1 MNGFVHESLL
11 QEAKREKTG
20 GPIVFI
26 HVPKTGGMTFYSMI
40 REIYKPAELHKINP
54 AAESVEKYRNLS
66 PAMKDRLKVIYG
78 HMDYGLRDL
87 LPPGSSYI
95 TLMRHPVERVISH
108 YHYVRRTENDPL
120 RELALRSSLYDWVA
134 RCNLEEMDNGQTRR
148 LSGMAQGAGFGECST
163 EMLIQARSNI
173 ARNFA
178 LTGITGRY
186 DETYL
191 LMSKMFGWPIKNYP
205 SINVAKRKPE
215 KTEIPAKTLRMIEKF
230 NALDMELY
238 DYALRLF
245 DEKIAQVDIRHEM
258 RLLEERRQSS
268 YLRWRDAATHY
279 VKMRAK
285 KWTPAW
291 PLTLP

>member
-1 MNGFVHESLL
+1 LPSET
-11 QEAKREKTG
+11 KREKSG
-20 GPIVFI
+20 GPLVFVHI
-26 HVPKTGGMTFYSMI
+26 PKTGGMTFYSMI
-40 REIYKPAELHKINP
+40 REIYKPSELHKINP
-54 AAESVEKYRNLS
+54 AQESIEKYKSLPQAR
-66 PAMKDRLKVIYG
+66 KDRLKAIYG

-87 LPPGSSYI
+87 LPPDSSFI

-120 RELALRSSLYDWVA
+120 RELALRSSLHDWVA
-134 RCNLEEMDNGQTRR
+134 HCNLEEMDNGQTRR
-148 LSGMAQGAGFGECST
+148 LSGMSQGVGFGECST

-205 SINVAKRKPE
+205 SINVARRKPE
-215 KTEIPAKTLRMIEKF
+215 KSDVPAETLRMIEKF

-245 DEKIAQVDIRHEM
+245 DKKIAQVDIRHEM
-258 RLLEERRQSS
+258 RLLKERRQSS
-268 YLRWRDAATHY
+268 YLRLRDAATHY
-279 VKMRAK
+279 VKMKAK